1 MVRQHLWNL
10 QQNSSKDELTAF
22 MTRLTLMVLLLIAT
36 VSNTYAQEN
45 ISLKGTVTDTLNK
58 QNLSN
63 AVVSV
68 LRAKDSVLV
77 KFTRTNKEGSFEL
90 PTVPE
95 GKYIVM
101 VTYPS
106 YADYVDIVTITKG
119 NTTNMG
125 KVPVI
130 TKATLLQ
137 EVIVKQT
144 VSAIRMKG
152 DTTEYKADSFKVSA
166 NADVQELLRKMPGIQ
181 VNSKGEI
188 TAQGER
194 VQKVLVDGE
203 EFFSDDPAVVTKNL
217 RADAV
222 DKVQAFDKKS
232 DQAVFTGIDDGQKI
246 KTLNLTL
253 KEDKKKGYFG
263 KAEAGGDFDRYGYG
277 KLLANSFKGK
287 RKVSGYLTTDNTKFE
302 SLNWDENR
310 NYGGDAN
317 TTTQINDDGGMSIWS
332 SGDEFSYGDGFPRS
346 VTGGLHFSNKWNKD
360 KHNSNNTYQFNQ
372 LDVSGITTNKTQ
384 NILPGA
390 SLLNNSIQDKFSSR
404 KRNKITSTYEWQID
418 SSSSLKVT
426 AKGSIVNSNNRSD
439 YKATTSSNDSIL
451 LNRSDRLTSTVDE
464 NKTLNTTIFYRKRFK
479 KLGRTISWNNE
490 INYNDRAD
498 DGFLTADNIF
508 YDALGNIVRRDLVD
522 QQKTNKQIA
531 TTINSTI
538 NYTEPLWKNT
548 FLVMNYK
555 LSVSRNDAERN
566 TFAKNTANNK
576 YENLVDTLSNHFIF
590 NTTGHTGSV
599 NLRYSVK
606 KFNFSFGSGFGT
618 VNYRLKDLF
627 KQSDRNVVFNNFIPA
642 ATINFT
648 PKAQRRFNFSYN
660 GSTQNPSLSQIQPI
674 IDNIDPLNLTIGN
687 PNLRQSFVHQF
698 NLSGSD
704 YKVLKSRSISFGVN
718 YSRTENAISN
728 SSFVDSAG
736 RRINQAIN
744 VDGNYNFSARVGY
757 GFDIIPSLNLNFD
770 ISPRISQFANRV
782 NGLDNITKNKSL
794 SLSINMGYWG
804 DKWINFYGYGSAT
817 QNNSTT
823 SIRPDISTKFW
834 SYNAYANVQFKLKKI
849 KTYIDID
856 LDANIY
862 QKTAVFADQ
871 RDVYLVN
878 ASIRKIIS
886 KNDQWELKASVNDIF
901 NQNLGIN
908 RNASSNFISETT
920 NQTIQRYFLFSL
932 IWNFSKNGKPTQG
945 F

>member
-1 MVRQHLWNL
+1 MNIYGIYNKIHLKT
-10 QQNSSKDELTAF
+10 NSTAF
-22 MTRLTLMVLLLIAT
+22 MTRLTLIGLFILAT
-36 VSNTYAQEN
+36 ISNTFAQQGS
-45 ISLKGTVTDTLNK
+45 IKGIVTDTLNK

-77 KFTRTNKEGSFEL
+77 KFTRTNKEGNFDL
-90 PTVPE
+90 PNLTA

-101 VTYPS
+101 VTYPA
-106 YADYVDIVTITKG
+106 YADYVDII
-119 NTTNMG
+119 NTTGGITDLG
-125 KVPVI
+125 KISVI

-144 VSAIRMKG
+144 IGSIRMKG

-222 DKVQAFDKKS
+222 DKVQSFDKKS

-263 KAEAGGDFDRYGYG
+263 KAEAGGDFDKYGYG

-287 RKVSGYLTTDNTKFE
+287 RKISGYLTTDNTKFE
-302 SLNWDENR
+302 SLNWNENQ
-310 NYGGDAN
+310 NYGGN
-317 TTTQINDDGGMSIWS
+317 TNMTTEVTDDGGIMMWG
-332 SGDEFSYGDGFPRS
+332 SGDEFSWGTGFPRS
-346 VTGGLHFSNKWNKD
+346 ITGGLHFSNKWNKD

-372 LDVSGITTNKTQ
+372 LDVSGINSNKTQ

-390 SLLNNSIQDKFSSR
+390 DLISTSIQNQASSR
-404 KRNKITSTYEWQID
+404 KRNKLTSTYEWQID
-418 SSSSLKVT
+418 SSSSLKIT
-426 AKGSIVNSNNRSD
+426 ARGSIVNSNI
-439 YKATTSSNDSIL
+439 ASNYFGRTINSDSIL
-451 LNRSDRLTSTVDE
+451 LNQSNRLTSTVDE
-464 NKTLNTTIFYRKRFK
+464 NKTMNSTIFYRKRFK
-479 KLGRTISWNNE
+479 KAGRTISWNNE

-498 DGFLTADNIF
+498 DGFLTADNTF
-508 YDALGNIVRRDLVD
+508 YDAFGNLVRRDLVD

-548 FLVMNYK
+548 FLVLNYK

-590 NTTGHTGSV
+590 NTTGHNGSV
-599 NLRYSVK
+599 NIRYNVK
-606 KFNFSFGSGFGT
+606 KFNFSIGTGLGT
-618 VNYRLKDLF
+618 VNYRLNDLV
-627 KQSDRNVVFNNFIPA
+627 KKTDRNVIFNNFIPA
-642 ATINFT
+642 VTFNYT
-648 PKAQRRFNFSYN
+648 PKQQRRFNFSYN
-660 GSTQNPSLSQIQPI
+660 GSTRNPSLSQIQPI

-687 PNLRQSFVHQF
+687 PNLKQSFVHQF
-698 NLSGSD
+698 NLGGSD
-704 YKVLKSRSISFGVN
+704 YKVLKSRRISFNVN
-718 YSRTENAISN
+718 FSKTENAISN
-728 SSFVDSAG
+728 SSFVDNQG

-744 VDGNYNFSARVGY
+744 VAGNYSLSGRVGY
-757 GFDIIPSLNLNFD
+757 GFEIIPSFNVGLD
-770 ISPRISQFANRV
+770 IGPRINQFANRV
-782 NGLDNITKNKSL
+782 NGIDNITKNRSTDF
-794 SLSINMGYWG
+794 SINMGYWG
-804 DKWINFYGYGSAT
+804 DKWINFYAYGSAVR
-817 QNNSTT
+817 NNSTT

-834 SYNAYANVQFKLKKI
+834 SYNAYANLQFKLKKI
-849 KTYIDID
+849 KTYIDFD
-856 LDANIY
+856 LNANIY
-862 QKTAVFADQ
+862 EKTAVFADQ
-871 RDVYLVN
+871 RDVYIVN
-878 ASIRKIIS
+878 ASARKVIS
-886 KNDQWELKASVNDIF
+886 KNDQWEIKASVNDLF

-908 RNASSNFISETT
+908 RNASSNFITETT

-932 IWNFSKNGKPTQG
+932 IWNFSKNGKPNEG

>member
-1 MVRQHLWNL
+1 MRKLI
-10 QQNSSKDELTAF
+10 AF
-22 MTRLTLMVLLLIAT
+22 TLLLFIGITSTIAQ
-36 VSNTYAQEN
+36 SKQG
-45 ISLKGTVTDTLNK
+45 SLKGFVTDTLNK
-58 QNLSN
+58 QQLSN
-63 AVVSV
+63 AVIAL
-68 LRAKDSVLV
+68 LRTKDSVLV
-77 KFTRTNKEGSFEL
+77 NYTRSDKEGRFEMANI
-90 PTVPE
+90 TG

-101 VTYPS
+101 VTYPN
-106 YADYVDIVTITKG
+106 YADFVDIISIADNQPTDL
-119 NTTNMG
+119 G
-125 KVPVI
+125 KIPVI

-137 EVIVKQT
+137 EVIVKQR
-144 VSAIRMKG
+144 VSAIRVKG

-188 TAQGER
+188 TAQGEK
-194 VQKVLVDGE
+194 VQKILVDGE

-222 DKVQAFDKKS
+222 DKIQAFDKKS
-232 DQAVFTGIDDGQKI
+232 EQAAFTGIDDGQKL
-246 KTLNLTL
+246 KTLNIQL

-263 KAEAGGDFDRYGYG
+263 KAEVGSDFDRYRYG

-287 RKVSGYLTTDNTKFE
+287 RKISGYLTTDNTKFE

-332 SGDEFSYGDGFPRS
+332 SGDEFSYGNGFPRS
-346 VTGGLHFSNKWNKD
+346 VTGGFHFSNKWNKD
-360 KHNSNNTYQFNQ
+360 KHNSNNTYQYNQ
-372 LDVSGITTNKTQ
+372 LDVSGINSNKTQ

-390 SLLNNSIQDKFSSR
+390 DLISTSVQDQISSR
-404 KRNKITSTYEWQID
+404 KRNKLTSTYEWQID
-418 SSSSLKVT
+418 SSSSLKIT
-426 AKGSIVNSNNRSD
+426 ARGSIVNSNN
-439 YKATTSSNDSIL
+439 ASNYFGRTITGDSVL
-451 LNRSDRLTSTVDE
+451 LNQSNRLTSTVDE
-464 NKTLNTTIFYRKRFK
+464 NKTMNSTIFYRKRFK
-479 KLGRTISWNNE
+479 KVGRTISWNNE

-498 DGFLTADNIF
+498 DGFLTADNLF
-508 YDALGNIVRRDLVD
+508 YDALGNIVRRDNVD
-522 QQKTNKQIA
+522 QQKMNKQIA

-590 NTTGHTGSV
+590 NTTGHNGSV
-599 NLRYSVK
+599 NIRYSVK
-606 KFNFSFGSGFGT
+606 KFNFSIGTGLGT
-618 VNYRLKDLF
+618 VNYRLNDLV
-627 KQSDRNVVFNNFIPA
+627 KQTDRNVIFNNFIPA
-642 ATINFT
+642 ATINFN
-648 PKAQRRFNFSYN
+648 PKQQRRFNFSYN

-687 PNLRQSFVHQF
+687 PNLKQSFVHRF
-698 NLSGSD
+698 NLGGSD
-704 YKVLKSRSISFGVN
+704 YKILKSRSMSFNLN
-718 YSRTENAISN
+718 YSKTENAISN

-744 VDGNYNFSARVGY
+744 VDGNYNFSARVGF

-782 NGLDNITKNKSL
+782 NGLDNVTKNKAMQY
-794 SLSINMGYWG
+794 SIQLAYWG
-804 DKWINFYGYGSAT
+804 DKWFNFWIQGNAN

-834 SYNAYANVQFKLKKI
+834 SYDAYGNVQFKLKKI
-849 KTYIDID
+849 KTYIDLGIE
-856 LDANIY
+856 ANIF

-878 ASIRKIIS
+878 ASVRKVVS
-886 KNDQWELKASVNDIF
+886 KNDQWEIKASVNDIF

-908 RNASSNFISETT
+908 RNASSNFITETT
-920 NQTIQRYFLFSL
+920 NQTIQRYFMLSL
-932 IWNFSKNGKPTQG
+932 IWNFSKNGKPTNNG
-945 F
+945 W

>member
-1 MVRQHLWNL
+1 MNIYGIYNKIHLKT
-10 QQNSSKDELTAF
+10 NSTAF
-22 MTRLTLMVLLLIAT
+22 MTRLTLILLCLIAGIST
-36 VSNTYAQEN
+36 SFAQQN
-45 ISLKGTVTDTLNK
+45 GSVKGLVTDTLNK
-58 QNLSN
+58 QNLTN

-77 KFTRTNKEGSFEL
+77 KFTRTNKEGSFNL
-90 PTVPE
+90 PNISA

-106 YADYVDIVTITKG
+106 YADYIDIISVTEGSVTDL
-119 NTTNMG
+119 G

-144 VSAIRMKG
+144 IGSIRMKG
-152 DTTEYKADSFKVSA
+152 DTTEYRADSFKVSA

-222 DKVQAFDKKS
+222 EKVQAFDKKS

-263 KAEAGGDFDRYGYG
+263 KAEAGGDFDKYGYG

-287 RKVSGYLTTDNTKFE
+287 RKISGYLTTDNTKFE
-302 SLNWDENR
+302 SLNWNENQ
-310 NYGGDAN
+310 NYGGN
-317 TTTQINDDGGMSIWS
+317 SNMTTEMTDDGGIMMWS
-332 SGDEFSYGDGFPRS
+332 SGDEFSWGTGFPRS
-346 VTGGLHFSNKWNKD
+346 VTGGFHFSNKWNKD
-360 KHNSNNTYQFNQ
+360 KHNSNNTYQYNQ
-372 LDVSGITTNKTQ
+372 LDVSGINSNKTQ

-390 SLLNNSIQDKFSSR
+390 DLLSTSVQDQVSSR
-404 KRNKITSTYEWQID
+404 KRNKLTSTYEWQID
-418 SSSSLKVT
+418 SSSSFKIT
-426 AKGSIVNSNNRSD
+426 ARGSIVNSNNASNYFGRTITSD
-439 YKATTSSNDSIL
+439 SVL
-451 LNRSDRLTSTVDE
+451 LNQSNRLTSTVDE
-464 NKTLNTTIFYRKRFK
+464 NKTMNSTIFYRKRFK
-479 KLGRTISWNNE
+479 KTGRTISWNNE

-498 DGFLTADNIF
+498 DGFLTADNTF
-508 YDALGNIVRRDLVD
+508 YDAFGNLVRRDNVD
-522 QQKTNKQIA
+522 QQKTNKQIV

-548 FLVMNYK
+548 FVVMNYK

-590 NTTGHTGSV
+590 NTTGHNGSV
-599 NLRYSVK
+599 NIRYNVK
-606 KFNFSFGSGFGT
+606 KFNFSIGTGLGT
-618 VNYRLKDLF
+618 VNYRLKDLV
-627 KQSDRNVVFNNFIPA
+627 KQTDRNVIFNNFIPA
-642 ATINFT
+642 VSINLT
-648 PKAQRRFNFSYN
+648 PKQQRRFYFSYT
-660 GSTQNPSLSQIQPI
+660 GSTRNPSLTQIQPI

-698 NLSGSD
+698 NLGGSD
-704 YKVLKSRSISFGVN
+704 YKVLKSRSVSFRIN
-718 YSRTENAISN
+718 YSKTENAISN
-728 SSFVDSAG
+728 SSFVDDQG

-744 VDGNYNFSARVGY
+744 VDGNYNYSARVGY
-757 GFDIIPSLNLNFD
+757 GFEIIPSFNVNFD
-770 ISPRISQFANRV
+770 ISPGASQFANRV
-782 NGLDNITKNKSL
+782 NGVDNITKNKSL
-794 SLSINMGYWG
+794 SFSIGANFWG
-804 DKWINFYGYGSAT
+804 DKWINFYAYGSAVY
-817 QNNSTT
+817 NNSTT

-834 SYNAYANVQFKLKKI
+834 SYNANASMEFKLKKI
-849 KTYIDID
+849 KTYIDFE
-856 LDANIY
+856 LNANIF

-878 ASIRKIIS
+878 ASIRKVIS
-886 KNDQWELKASVNDIF
+886 KNDQWEIKASVNDLF

-908 RNASSNFISETT
+908 RNASSNFITETT